1 MTYGKILYV
10 DLNNEKYREIKI
22 DANVIRSFIGGKGLG
37 AYLLYKLLKK
47 NADPLSPDNLLMF
60 LTGPLT
66 GTEYPTSGRITV
78 VTKSP
83 LTNLFNDSHAGGY
96 FGPELRKAGYDG
108 VIIYGKSEDPIYI
121 WISDDIEFR
130 DAKHLWGADTEKTVK
145 VIRDETDSRAHIAS
159 IGPAG
164 ENLVRFASINIDK
177 DSDPWRSG
185 IAGRGGPGAVMG
197 SKNLKAI
204 AVKGYKKIELYDKEG
219 FHRVAV
225 ERMRK
230 VNKNKFL
237 RIRRQ
242 IGTSYWVDPM
252 NAFGI
257 LPSYNFQRGYIDD
270 AVGLYGTYLR
280 DFVKRIV
287 SCYNCPI
294 SCGKI
299 VSRDGFDVKVEYEG
313 IALLGS
319 NNGIKDVLDVADAM
333 KLCNTL
339 GLDAISTGNVI
350 GFIMECRERG
360 LIDEGPRFGD
370 KDGQL
375 KLIKMIAYRKGIG
388 DLLAEG
394 VKRVSEIIGMDS
406 YKFAMHVKGLELPGY
421 EPRSSWGMALAY
433 ATSDRGGCHQRA
445 WTTKAELTGVLK
457 RFSIEGVAEYVK
469 RTQDERAAAFSLI
482 VCDFLP
488 DYDITALRYA
498 VGLEYDLNEYLKV
511 GERIWNLTRLFN
523 IREAGVSRKDVS
535 LPARVF
541 EDPLPLPPKGDKHI
555 RLPKEDFNKMLDEYY
570 KLRGWDSNGIPT
582 EGKLNELDL
591 KSLLG
596 D

>member
-1 MTYGKILYV
+1 MTYGKILYI

-22 DANVIRSFIGGKGLG
+22 DAGVIRSFIGGKGLG
-37 AYLLYKLLKK
+37 AYLLYKMLKK
-47 NADPLSPDNLLMF
+47 NIDPLSPDNMLMF

-108 VIIYGKSEDPIYI
+108 VIIYGKSEEPTYI

-130 DAKHLWGADTEKTVK
+130 DARHLWGADIEKTVK
-145 VIRDETDSRAHIAS
+145 VIRDETDPRAHIAS

-230 VNKNKFL
+230 VNKDKFL

-299 VSRDGFDVKVEYEG
+299 VSRDGSDVKVEYEG

-319 NNGIKDVLDVADAM
+319 NNGIRDVLDVADAM

-375 KLIKMIAYRKGIG
+375 KLIKMIAYRRGIG
-388 DLLAEG
+388 DLLADG
-394 VKRVSEIIGMDS
+394 VKRASEVIGRGS
-406 YKFAMHVKGLELPGY
+406 HKFAMHVKGLELPGY

-457 RFSIEGVAEYVK
+457 RFSIEGVADYVK

-488 DYDITALRYA
+488 DYDITALKYA

-523 IREAGVSRKDVS
+523 IREAGVSREDDS

-541 EDPLPLPPKGDKHI
+541 EDPLPLPPKGDKYI
-555 RLPKEDFNKMLDEYY
+555 RLLKEDFNKMLDEYY

-582 EGKLNELDL
+582 ESKLNELGL